1 MRKWYAAPHG
11 RLENAPLV
19 PFSLFF
25 FEVFFP
31 HMLPKSYICKELMTV
46 GAWSIRFRV
55 LINPAAAAAN
65 AAGAASVGIHV
76 AVWGSASSKSLSA
89 FATDTRQ

>member
-1 MRKWYAAPHG
+1 
-11 RLENAPLV
+11 
-19 PFSLFF
+19 
-25 FEVFFP
+25 
-31 HMLPKSYICKELMTV
+31 MLPKSYICKELMTV

-55 LINPAAAAAN
+55 LINPTAAAVNAAN
-65 AAGAASVGIHV
+65 AASVGIHV